1 MAEEEKTE
9 EQAPKE
15 ETEAKPKSLIAKLLP
30 WVILLVITAASAA
43 GGFGLSCML
52 AAPAGEEGAEAQAA
66 QPAEKKKEDG
76 KSAKPW
82 YYDKLEPVVANLDE
96 PGATRYVR
104 AVLVLE
110 MNAELDEDEGTKF
123 LTDMNPGIVDWLH
136 VYLMSLTL
144 DDVTGKNNI
153 NRVQAQILD
162 SLNELLWP
170 NSKPMIKR
178 VLIKEFP
185 IQ

>member
-1 MAEEEKTE
+1 MAEEEKAE
-9 EQAPKE
+9 EQAPKQE
-15 ETEAKPKSLIAKLLP
+15 GEAKPKSVIARLLP
-30 WVILLVITAASAA
+30 WVILLIVTAASAA

-52 AAPAGEEGAEAQAA
+52 AAPGGEEAAKGQKAEAV
-66 QPAEKKKEDG
+66 ETKEQDTETG
-76 KSAKPW
+76 KPW
-82 YYDKLEPVVANLDE
+82 YHPLEPVVANLDE
-96 PGATRYVR
+96 PGAARYVR

-110 MNAELDEDEGTKF
+110 MSSELNESEGKKF
-123 LTDMNPGIVDWLH
+123 LGQMNPGIVDWLH

-144 DDVTGKNNI
+144 DDVTGKNNV

>member
-9 EQAPKE
+9 EQISKPEA
-15 ETEAKPKSLIAKLLP
+15 ETKPKALVARLLP
-30 WVILLVITAASAA
+30 VLIFLIITAASAA
-43 GGFGLSCML
+43 GGFGLSRML
-52 AAPAGEEGAEAQAA
+52 AAPGGEEGAPAQKEA
-66 QPAEKKKEDG
+66 PSEKKKEG
-76 KSAKPW
+76 SKSAKPW

-110 MNAELDEDEGTKF
+110 MSPELDKDEGTKF
-123 LTDMNPGIVDWLH
+123 LSDKNPEIVDWLH
-136 VYLMSLTL
+136 VYFMSLTL
-144 DDVTGKNNI
+144 DDVTGKNSI
-153 NRVQAQILD
+153 NRVQVQIMD

-170 NSKPMIKR
+170 NSKPMIMR

>member
-1 MAEEEKTE
+1 MAEEERTE

-15 ETEAKPKSLIAKLLP
+15 EGEAKPKSLIAKLLP
-30 WVILLVITAASAA
+30 WVILLIITAASAA
-43 GGFGLSCML
+43 GGFGLSSML
-52 AAPAGEEGAEAQAA
+52 AAPGGEKAAEGQKEEAVQT
-66 QPAEKKKEDG
+66 KKDDG
-76 KSAKPW
+76 KSAKLW
-82 YYDKLEPVVANLDE
+82 YHPLEPVTANLDE
-96 PGATRYVR
+96 PGAARYVR

-110 MNAELDEDEGTKF
+110 MSPELKEDEGKKF
-123 LTDMNPGIVDWLH
+123 LEQMNPTIVDWLH

>member
-1 MAEEEKTE
+1 MVEEEKME
-9 EQAPKE
+9 EQAPKQE
-15 ETEAKPKSLIAKLLP
+15 GEAEPKSLIAKLLP
-30 WVILLVITAASAA
+30 WVVLLIVTAASAA
-43 GGFGLSCML
+43 GGFGLSRIL
-52 AAPAGEEGAEAQAA
+52 AAPAGEEAAENPKEAA
-66 QPAEKKKEDG
+66 EPKKQDG
-76 KSAKPW
+76 ESAKPW

-96 PGATRYVR
+96 PGAARYVR

-110 MNAELDEDEGTKF
+110 MSPELKVDEGTKF
-123 LTDMNPGIVDWLH
+123 LTEMNPSIVDWLH

-144 DDVTGKNNI
+144 DDVTGRNNI
-153 NRVQAQILD
+153 SRVQAQILD

-170 NSKPMIKR
+170 KSKPMIKR